1 MALFVTRME
10 FMLGPLS
17 RNPIAIGTLSY
28 GGTMYIN
35 ITRTIRESELERE
48 FFTRLVK
55 LGLPVKIQSNE
66 R

>member
-1 MALFVTRME
+1 
-10 FMLGPLS
+10 
-17 RNPIAIGTLSY
+17 
-28 GGTMYIN
+28 MYIN

>member
-17 RNPIAIGTLSY
+17 RNPVAIGTLSY
-28 GGTMYIN
+28 DGTMYIN
-35 ITRTIRESELERE
+35 ITRTIRESDLERE

-55 LGLPVKIQSNE
+55 LGVPVQIESNQ

>member
-17 RNPIAIGTLSY
+17 RNPVAIGTLSY
-28 GGTMYIN
+28 DGTMYLN
-35 ITRTIRESELERE
+35 ITRMIRESDLERE

-55 LGLPVKIQSNE
+55 LGVPVQIESNQ

>member
-17 RNPIAIGTLSY
+17 RNPVAIGTLSY
-28 GGTMYIN
+28 DGTMYLN
-35 ITRTIRESELERE
+35 ITRTIRESDLERE

-55 LGLPVKIQSNE
+55 LGVPVQIESNQ